1 MIRGSDPVPRGENA
15 EKMRIIK
22 AAVGALCVLFMLLP
36 LSGCMKRHVLDG
48 PGMVNDLAWSEFTI
62 TGDGSFSEY
71 AFSLTVQ
78 SGENRICGELRDA
91 DGTLFQLE
99 ATEIHPDD
107 FRYLRSL
114 YIGEFIEIK
123 SEEQRSPHVKMNIR
137 YLDGTPEEKEISE
150 ELAAEI
156 CERFLPYF
164 DINN

>member
-1 MIRGSDPVPRGENA
+1 
-15 EKMRIIK
+15 MRIWK
-22 AAVGALCVLFMLLP
+22 TPAVVLCVLLVLL
-36 LSGCMKRHVLDG
+36 LSGCEKKHRLDG
-48 PGMVNDLAWSEFTI
+48 PGMINDLAWEDFTI

-78 SGENRICGELRDA
+78 SGENRICGELRDT

-123 SEEQRSPHVKMNIR
+123 SDEQRNPHVNMNIH

-156 CERFLPYF
+156 YARFLPYF